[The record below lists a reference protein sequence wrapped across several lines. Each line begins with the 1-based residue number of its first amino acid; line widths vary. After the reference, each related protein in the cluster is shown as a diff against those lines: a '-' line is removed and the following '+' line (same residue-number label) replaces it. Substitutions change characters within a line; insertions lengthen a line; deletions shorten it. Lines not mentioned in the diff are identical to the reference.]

1 MNFLSVVV
9 KKCLKCSLFTKKE
22 NWFYKMLT
30 KILNCLRFEKA
41 AVEYQEHLCSMTGAD
56 CCITGFDK
64 TVLKLANSN
73 SVNNASPKHSL
84 NGQYLLFSF

>member
-1 MNFLSVVV
+1 MNFLSIVV
-9 KKCLKCSLFTKKE
+9 KKCLQYSLFTE
-22 NWFYKMLT
+22 PVFSFGKMLT
-30 KILNCLRFEKA
+30 KILNHLRFEKA
-41 AVEYQEHLCSMTGAD
+41 TAEYQEHLCSMTGVD

-84 NGQYLLFSF
+84 NGQ

>member
-1 MNFLSVVV
+1 
-9 KKCLKCSLFTKKE
+9 
-22 NWFYKMLT
+22 MLT

-41 AVEYQEHLCSMTGAD
+41 TAEYQEHLCAMTGVD
-56 CCITGFDK
+56 CCISGFDK

-84 NGQYLLFSF
+84 NGQYLLVSSGKYVYKMRTFIGNYRI